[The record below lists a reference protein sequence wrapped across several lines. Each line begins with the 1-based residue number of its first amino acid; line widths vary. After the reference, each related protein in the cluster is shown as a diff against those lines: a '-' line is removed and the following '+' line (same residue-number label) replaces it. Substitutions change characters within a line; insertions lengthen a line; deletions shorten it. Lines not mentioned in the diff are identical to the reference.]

1 MLQRTEA
8 VIKSQTE
15 TMKPIIRHQGCLFLA
30 LLTVA
35 PRHGLQMAQEKA
47 EYTQQSW
54 VSQRNLNYLLIQIN

>member
-15 TMKPIIRHQGCLFLA
+15 DSMKPISRPEGGLFLA
-30 LLTVA
+30 PLTVA

-47 EYTQQSW
+47 EYTQQSR
-54 VSQRNLNYLLIQIN
+54 VSQRNLDYLL

>member
-8 VIKSQTE
+8 VIKSPTE
-15 TMKPIIRHQGCLFLA
+15 TMKPKSRHRGGLFLA

-54 VSQRNLNYLLIQIN
+54 LSQRNLDYLLQTSD